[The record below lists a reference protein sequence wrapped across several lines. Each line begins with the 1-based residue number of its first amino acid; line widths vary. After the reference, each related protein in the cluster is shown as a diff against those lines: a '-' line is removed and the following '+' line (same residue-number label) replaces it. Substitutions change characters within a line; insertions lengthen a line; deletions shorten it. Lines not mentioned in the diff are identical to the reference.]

1 MMLEGKVAV
10 ISGGTRGIGNA
21 IAWKFAEQG
30 ANLALIA
37 TRDSERNKKAVKELS
52 ETGRDVRLYI
62 CDVKDP
68 EQVVSVAEEILA
80 DFGTVDVLVNNAGIT
95 RDNLLPSLSV
105 MDIDDV
111 IDVNLKGTIYL
122 TRAFVRSF
130 VKQRHGNIVN
140 ISSVVGLMGNPH
152 AVGEAFQITSD
163 ETLTWNQIYEEI
175 AKALG
180 VPLHPYH
187 VASDFLSD
195 VGKDYDFEGS
205 LTGDKSVS
213 VVFDNSKLKRTVLDF
228 KPTVTFAQG
237 VRIALD
243 NILAHPELQR
253 EDAEFDEWCDKVI
266 DVLEKAKNNF

>member
-1 MMLEGKVAV
+1 MILEGKVAV

-30 ANLALIA
+30 ANLAIIA

-52 ETGRDVRLYI
+52 ETGRDVRLYT

-140 ISSVVGLMGNPH
+140 ISSVVGLMGNKGQANYAASKAGIIGFTKTIAKEYGRRNVRCNAIAPGYI
-152 AVGEAFQITSD
+152 ATEMTAALNEEQT
-163 ETLTWNQIYEEI
+163 NEI
-175 AKALG
+175 AKRLPLGRLGQPDDVADLAL
-180 VPLHPYH
+180 
-187 VASDFLSD
+187 FLAGDSSR
-195 VGKDYDFEGS
+195 YI
-205 LTGDKSVS
+205 TGEV
-213 VVFDNSKLKRTVLDF
+213 
-228 KPTVTFAQG
+228 
-237 VRIALD
+237 I
-243 NILAHPELQR
+243 
-253 EDAEFDEWCDKVI
+253 KV
-266 DVLEKAKNNF
+266 DGGMYV

>member
-1 MMLEGKVAV
+1 MMLEGIDAV

-140 ISSVVGLMGNPH
+140 ISSVVGLMGNKGQANYAASKAGIIGFTKTVAKEYGRRNIRCNAIAPGYIQTEMT
-152 AVGEAFQITSD
+152 AALNEEQT
-163 ETLTWNQIYEEI
+163 NEI
-175 AKALG
+175 AKQLPLGRLGQPEDVADLAL
-180 VPLHPYH
+180 
-187 VASDFLSD
+187 FLAGDSSR
-195 VGKDYDFEGS
+195 YI
-205 LTGDKSVS
+205 TGEV
-213 VVFDNSKLKRTVLDF
+213 
-228 KPTVTFAQG
+228 
-237 VRIALD
+237 I
-243 NILAHPELQR
+243 
-253 EDAEFDEWCDKVI
+253 KV
-266 DVLEKAKNNF
+266 DGGMYV

>member
-37 TRDSERNKKAVKELS
+37 TSDSERNKKAVKELS

-122 TRAFVRSF
+122 TRAFVRRF

-140 ISSVVGLMGNPH
+140 ISSVVGLMGNKGQANYAASKAGIIGFTKTVAKEYGRRNIRCNAIAPGYI
-152 AVGEAFQITSD
+152 ATEMTA
-163 ETLTWNQIYEEI
+163 TLNEEQTNEI
-175 AKALG
+175 AKQLPLGRLGQPDDVADLAL
-180 VPLHPYH
+180 
-187 VASDFLSD
+187 FLAGDSSR
-195 VGKDYDFEGS
+195 YI
-205 LTGDKSVS
+205 TGEV
-213 VVFDNSKLKRTVLDF
+213 
-228 KPTVTFAQG
+228 
-237 VRIALD
+237 I
-243 NILAHPELQR
+243 
-253 EDAEFDEWCDKVI
+253 KV
-266 DVLEKAKNNF
+266 DGGMYV

>member
-1 MMLEGKVAV
+1 MMLEGIDAV
-10 ISGGTRGIGNA
+10 MSAGTRGIGNA

-140 ISSVVGLMGNPH
+140 ISSVVGLMGNKGQANYAASKAGIIGFTKTVAKEYGRRNIRCNAIAPGYIQTEMT
-152 AVGEAFQITSD
+152 AALNEEQT
-163 ETLTWNQIYEEI
+163 NEI
-175 AKALG
+175 AKQLPLGRLGQPEDVADLAL
-180 VPLHPYH
+180 
-187 VASDFLSD
+187 FLAGDSSR
-195 VGKDYDFEGS
+195 YI
-205 LTGDKSVS
+205 TGEV
-213 VVFDNSKLKRTVLDF
+213 
-228 KPTVTFAQG
+228 
-237 VRIALD
+237 I
-243 NILAHPELQR
+243 
-253 EDAEFDEWCDKVI
+253 KV
-266 DVLEKAKNNF
+266 DGGMYV

>member
-140 ISSVVGLMGNPH
+140 ISSVVGLMGNKGQANYAASKAGIIGFTKTVAKEYGRRNIRCNAIAPGYIQTEMT
-152 AVGEAFQITSD
+152 AALNEDQT
-163 ETLTWNQIYEEI
+163 NEI
-175 AKALG
+175 AKQLPLGRLGQPEDVADLAL
-180 VPLHPYH
+180 
-187 VASDFLSD
+187 FLAGDSSR
-195 VGKDYDFEGS
+195 YI
-205 LTGDKSVS
+205 TGEV
-213 VVFDNSKLKRTVLDF
+213 
-228 KPTVTFAQG
+228 
-237 VRIALD
+237 I
-243 NILAHPELQR
+243 
-253 EDAEFDEWCDKVI
+253 KV
-266 DVLEKAKNNF
+266 DGGMYV

>member
-80 DFGTVDVLVNNAGIT
+80 DFGEVDVLVNNAGIT

-140 ISSVVGLMGNPH
+140 ISSVVGLMGNKGQANYAASKAGIIGFTKTVAKEYGRRNIRCNAIAPGYIQTEMT
-152 AVGEAFQITSD
+152 AALNEEQT
-163 ETLTWNQIYEEI
+163 NEI
-175 AKALG
+175 AKQLPLGRLGQPEDVADLAL
-180 VPLHPYH
+180 
-187 VASDFLSD
+187 FLAGDSSR
-195 VGKDYDFEGS
+195 YI
-205 LTGDKSVS
+205 TGEV
-213 VVFDNSKLKRTVLDF
+213 
-228 KPTVTFAQG
+228 
-237 VRIALD
+237 I
-243 NILAHPELQR
+243 
-253 EDAEFDEWCDKVI
+253 KV
-266 DVLEKAKNNF
+266 DGGMYV